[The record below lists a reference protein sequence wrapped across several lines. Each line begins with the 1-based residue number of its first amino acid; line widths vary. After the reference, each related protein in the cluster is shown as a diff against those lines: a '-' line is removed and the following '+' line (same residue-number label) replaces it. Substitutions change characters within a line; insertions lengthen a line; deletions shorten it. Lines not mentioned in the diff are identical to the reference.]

1 MEALESGRVVQ
12 NLLAKANLPPENVCQ
27 ILRESAGADGRML
40 MRMLNTLRTRAFLCL
55 NNLVGSLGIDD
66 LGGADRL
73 FHTWT
78 ELGKLCLESGPA
90 AAAEGAAGA
99 ELKESASSAMRAIVH
114 KLAENEN
121 VESASAPFAAVTK
134 EDLAKMLEFGASSED
149 PAVRTNVVN
158 MAGNIGVMTVSSSG
172 SEAAAEAVTQFLL
185 EAAARDASLR
195 VVGEALDKIFD
206 MYAEDSTDALCEKVG
221 VVGKLKQLRTGLK
234 IKMQKQ
240 SKKGEDSS
248 MMKQTKVNLARF
260 IKYKAQRGID

>member
-90 AAAEGAAGA
+90 AA

>member
-1 MEALESGRVVQ
+1 MESLERGGVVR
-12 NLLAKANLPPENVCQ
+12 NLLAKANMPPENVCQ
-27 ILRESAGADGRML
+27 VLKESADGKMV

-55 NNLVGSLGIDD
+55 NNLVASLGIDD

-78 ELGKLCLESGPA
+78 ELGKLCLESPP
-90 AAAEGAAGA
+90 ETDA
-99 ELKESASSAMRAIVH
+99 ELKESASAAMRAIVH
-114 KLAENEN
+114 KLAESGGER
-121 VESASAPFAAVTK
+121 PFAAVTK
-134 EDLAKMLEFGASSED
+134 DDLAKILEFGAASGD
-149 PAVRTNVVN
+149 ATVRTNVVD
-158 MAGNIGVMTVSSSG
+158 MAGSIGVMTVSL
-172 SEAAAEAVTQFLL
+172 SESEAAEAVAHFLL

-206 MYAEDSTDALCEKVG
+206 MFAEDSTDALCKKVG
-221 VVGKLKQLRTGLK
+221 VVRKLKQMRTGFK

-240 SKKGEDSS
+240 GKGEDIS